1 MEVIVILHYDSNKY
15 QKKYLVKINIIHV
28 NIIHVNIIH
37 GKYKIKCYNI
47 FILTYIVCQ
56 IK

>member
-1 MEVIVILHYDSNKY
+1 MEVIVILHYDLNKY
-15 QKKYLVKINIIHV
+15 QKKIF
-28 NIIHVNIIH
+28 
-37 GKYKIKCYNI
+37 GKNNYNTCNYKIKCYNI